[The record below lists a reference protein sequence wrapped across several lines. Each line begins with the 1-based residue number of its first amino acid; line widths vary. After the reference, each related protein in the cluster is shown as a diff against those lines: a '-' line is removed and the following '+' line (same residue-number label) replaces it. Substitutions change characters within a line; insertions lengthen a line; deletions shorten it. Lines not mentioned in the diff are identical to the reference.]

1 MSPKG
6 HATEYS
12 LAGVSRGRTLARR
25 LVGGA
30 GFLIGAATFAGLTS
44 LGIAALHLRAAAEA
58 PRAVIAPVH
67 VETVNARIDAG
78 YARVVTYTGRLEAAR
93 QTAMAFE
100 RSGLVLTVAKDEGQ
114 AVRAGE
120 VVARLDTAQ
129 LQATRRQLEARRREL
144 EAQRNLASLTLDR
157 QSRLKTQ
164 GWSPEQRLDE
174 AEATVAQL
182 TAAIEQVG
190 SQIAGLDIDLA
201 KSELKAPFDG
211 RIATRSIDEGAV
223 VAAGTPVLMLLETG
237 RRQAR
242 IGVPP
247 NVAENLTAQKLLRIN
262 VQGHSFNAKLAARR
276 PDLETGTRTV
286 TVLLDVDDGSRD
298 LALGELASLNVE
310 VLVPER
316 GAWVPLTALKEGR
329 RGLWTVLVADRTN
342 EGATV
347 RAEAVEV
354 LQTEDE
360 RAFVRGTFRGGD
372 AIITHGTDR
381 VVAGQR
387 IALAG
392 E

>member
-1 MSPKG
+1 MSANDLRAVDPQKG
-6 HATEYS
+6 STRRRNLLRRVVS
-12 LAGVSRGRTLARR
+12 GTGVVIA
-25 LVGGA
+25 
-30 GFLIGAATFAGLTS
+30 AATFAGLAG
-44 LGIAALHLRAAAEA
+44 LGITALHLRAAAEA
-58 PRAVIAPVH
+58 PRAVFAPVH
-67 VETVNARIDAG
+67 VETVKARIEDG
-78 YARVVTYTGRLEAAR
+78 YTRVVTYTGRLEAAR
-93 QTAMAFE
+93 QTALAFE
-100 RSGLVLTVAKDEGQ
+100 RGGLVMAVAKDEGQ

-120 VVARLDTAQ
+120 VVARLDTSQ

-144 EAQRNLASLTLDR
+144 EAQRNLASLTLGR

-190 SQIAGLDIDLA
+190 AQIAGLDIDIA

-211 RIATRSIDEGAV
+211 RIGARSTDEGAV
-223 VAAGTPVLMLLETG
+223 VAAGTQVLTLLETG

-247 NVAENLTAQKLLRIN
+247 DVAEKLATQRPLRID
-262 VQGHSFNAKLAARR
+262 VQGHKLAARLAARR

-286 TVLLDVDDGSRD
+286 TVLVDIDAGAADV
-298 LALGELASLNVE
+298 ALGDLASLSMDAT
-310 VLVPER
+310 VPER
-316 GAWVPLTALKEGR
+316 GAWLPLTALKEGR

-342 EGATV
+342 AGTTV

-354 LQTEDE
+354 LHAEGA
-360 RAFVRGTFRGGD
+360 RAYIRGTFRDGD
-372 AIITHGTDR
+372 AIIAHGTDR
-381 VVAGQR
+381 VVTGQR